1 MPPVGIKVE
10 YLSEGVDACVSPS
23 ATMNADGPL
32 EDRGQTFFYF
42 ILNPSRVRLALP
54 SVKRTTII
62 RAYAF
67 PAHRHSRFGGIADHR
82 IESEVLVEEILQN
95 NRGGHRIDPT

>member
-10 YLSEGVDACVSPS
+10 YLPEGVDACISPS
-23 ATMNADGPL
+23 TTMNADRL
-32 EDRGQTFFYF
+32 LQDRGQPFFDF

-54 SVKRTTII
+54 PVKRTTII

-67 PAHRHSRFGGIADHR
+67 PAHRYSRFGGIADRR